1 MVSVSKDDNLKK
13 GRIYWLQ
20 RILGKERFPTGSDIY
35 KKVFSVYSFIVNN
48 IELVNHPWFQ

>member
-20 RILGKERFPTGSDIY
+20 RILGKERFPAGSDIY
-35 KKVFSVYSFIVNN
+35 KKVSVFGVFIYCK
-48 IELVNHPWFQ
+48 